1 MSGFKTAARLAAAAV
16 MAALVSACA
25 ATPGDPTMGNL
36 ESARAG
42 MTTGALPASVP
53 AHHVTRAPDIK
64 DLNGLKPDDVLSML
78 GQPDL
83 RRDEPPAEVWQY
95 RAADCVLNLFF
106 YDEAGGY
113 RLAHTESWQRTLS
126 SSTSPAQCRDADA
139 PIKAHFITQSA
150 L

>member
-1 MSGFKTAARLAAAAV
+1 MV
-16 MAALVSACA
+16 ALVSACA
-25 ATPGDPTMGNL
+25 AVPGDPTMGTAGSHSENTG
-36 ESARAG
+36 AG
-42 MTTGALPASVP
+42 MTTGALPASMP

-126 SSTSPAQCRDADA
+126 SSTSPAQCHDADA